1 MKKKFLTMLLMFC
14 LILPYSLFLSACG
27 KGGGNGGSGKPGG
40 HTHTWGEWTT
50 VTDATCTEKGS
61 KKRTCSGCGDDQT
74 QDIDALG
81 HHWEGALCTECGLYD
96 ASKDTTLSD
105 GRELENIVVS
115 KTGLLSWTGLK
126 VASKYVLTF
135 KDSSG
140 TSHTNTATAPT
151 KIFDLT
157 NLDSGEMSFG
167 KTEVTLQAYEKL
179 EVSYSGQKYY
189 QDTPIGTAKET
200 FTIVNVNSGFSIV
213 RKTYS
218 DEYVTMKGI
227 DSTVYHDETHGDY
240 LLYEQAGKKG
250 FKYSGEYKTFELL
263 SNITPTD
270 PTCSIRIY
278 LSEQDKND
286 DDVFEEDEKIKMLG
300 GEYQWII
307 VDVNR
312 ENGWLVKSYNVL
324 LYCTRPLEIYLYKS
338 ERSEPDAN
346 GKVTETKTNVDIDMT
361 VTENNILD
369 INSIYDCIPE
379 GMLIRD
385 ENYNIFEK
393 NTDYN
398 TKDMNIVGDIDYV
411 LTPGKIYLYFAE
423 ETEVRELVEEV
434 EDASELFDISFSNG
448 EWNITY
454 NESANNETLIV
465 PALIIGYETN
475 CLFKTDSRV
484 RSIIF
489 ESGTTSLAAY
499 LMKNCEYLESV
510 KIPETVTSVGG
521 WLFSDNLSSSFRI
534 YLEGSVG
541 DGFATWWN
549 RIGNTTNLYTYYEN
563 QADCCST
570 VTKNNVSVKIDFSN
584 EIGIVV
590 GTTGTSV
597 TIPETVNFNRKTY
610 TVTTIQ
616 GLSSNLTTLSIPKT
630 ISTIEFSAF
639 HSNIASVEISEENA
653 KFKIVDNAFYD
664 KNDSSLLHVLKSTTE
679 LKLLPN
685 ITEILGDVFKGL
697 SKLETINIHAGI
709 TNIDLALF
717 KDCQIKAFV
726 VDEENQTYSSV
737 EGNLYSK
744 NGSEFIRVAIG
755 KETTA
760 VVPSSVTEIRKG
772 AFNGYSLSKIE
783 IPFVGGSANDNQYI
797 GYLFDLSSYSKHS
810 SMPSTLK
817 EVVVNGEKIAKN
829 AFNGCTSLTFVTI
842 SNSIT
847 EIGQYAFKGCIGLT
861 SVSIP
866 KSVTKIG
873 QCAFDGCTSLKTVT
887 FETDSALATIGSYA
901 FKGCTGLTSVS
912 IPKSVTEIGQYAFD
926 GCTSLKTVTFETNSV
941 LAVIDSYAFG
951 GCTGLTSVTIPKSV
965 TEIGQYAFNGCTKLA
980 TVTFETDSALATIDN
995 FAFSGC
1001 TSLTSVTIPKSVTT
1015 IGSAFYSCE
1024 KLKTVTFE
1032 KESSLTTIG
1041 GSAFQ
1046 CTALTTIEIP
1056 SSVETIGGSAFQ
1068 ACYSLKTVTLEDG
1081 SALGSVGE
1089 KVFYLSSNL
1098 TYNTYENNNYLG
1110 TKTNP
1115 YLVLCGSTSSNGY
1128 SETTIHEDCRVI
1140 AGSAFANCKN
1150 MKSINIPSSVIY
1162 IGTSAFKSSSLN
1174 TVTFEEGSKLT
1185 TIGESVFEQTRSL
1198 KTITIPSS
1206 VTTIGESAFENSN
1219 LETITIP
1226 SSVTTIGVRAF
1237 YYATSLNNII
1247 FEEDSALTTI
1257 GSYAF
1262 KNCTGLTSVTI
1273 PESVTE
1279 IGQNAFESC
1288 QNLTTIVISKSVKSL
1303 GYNLFKTC
1311 KKLEKVFYCG
1321 TAQEYYKISGCEY
1334 VNCSL
1339 YFYSETKPTET
1350 GYYWHYVEGVATVW
1364 ED

>member
-1 MKKKFLTMLLMFC
+1 MLRQQSHS
-14 LILPYSLFLSACG
+14 IV
-27 KGGGNGGSGKPGG
+27 N
-40 HTHTWGEWTT
+40 
-50 VTDATCTEKGS
+50 
-61 KKRTCSGCGDDQT
+61 
-74 QDIDALG
+74 IDALG
-81 HHWEGALCTECGLYD
+81 HNWEGALCLECGLYD

-105 GRELENIVVS
+105 GRELSNIVVS

-157 NLDSGEMSFG
+157 NLDDGEMSFG
-167 KTEVTLQAYEKL
+167 KTEVTLQAHEKL
-179 EVSYSGQKYY
+179 EVTYGGQKYY
-189 QDTPIGTAKET
+189 QDTPITTAKET

-218 DEYVTMKGI
+218 DDYVTMNGI

-250 FKYSGEYKTFELL
+250 FKHSASYTTFGLL
-263 SNITPTD
+263 SNITPAE
-270 PTCSIRIY
+270 PTGSIKIY
-278 LSEQDKND
+278 LSEQDKD
-286 DDVFEEDEKIKMLG
+286 DGDVFEEDEKIKMLG

-307 VDVNR
+307 VDVHR
-312 ENGWLVKSYNVL
+312 ENGWLAKSYNVL

-346 GKVTETKTNVDIDMT
+346 GKVTETTTDADIEMT

-369 INSIYDCIPE
+369 INSIYACIPE

-398 TKDMNIVGDIDYV
+398 TKDMKIVGDIDYV
-411 LTPGKIYLYFAE
+411 LTPGKICLYFAE
-423 ETEVRELVEEV
+423 ETEVRELAEEV

-448 EWNITY
+448 AWNITY
-454 NESANNETLIV
+454 NEKANNETLIV
-465 PALIIGYETN
+465 PALIIGYKTN

-484 RSIIF
+484 RNIIF
-489 ESGTTSLAAY
+489 ESGTTSLASY
-499 LMKNCEYLESV
+499 LMKNCKYLESV

-521 WLFSDNLSSSFRI
+521 WLFSDNLSSYFRI

-570 VTKNNVSVKIDFSN
+570 VTKDNVSIKIDFSN

-590 GTTGTSV
+590 GTAGTNV
-597 TIPETVNFNRKTY
+597 TIPESANFNRKTY

-616 GLSSNLTTLSIPKT
+616 SLGSNLTTLSIPKT

-639 HSNIASVEISEENA
+639 HSNVASVEISEENT

-664 KNDSSLLHVLKSTTE
+664 KDDSSLLHVLKSTTE
-679 LKLLPN
+679 LRLLSN
-685 ITEILGDVFKGL
+685 ITEISGDVFKDL
-697 SKLETINIHAGI
+697 SNLETINIHAGI
-709 TNIDLALF
+709 TNIDLTLF
-717 KDCQIKAFV
+717 KNCNIKAFV
-726 VDEENQTYSSV
+726 VDEENQTYSSI
-737 EGNLYSK
+737 EGNLYNK

-760 VVPSSVTEIRKG
+760 VVPSSVTQIRKG

-829 AFNGCTSLTFVTI
+829 AFNGCTSLT
-842 SNSIT
+842 
-847 EIGQYAFKGCIGLT
+847 
-861 SVSIP
+861 SVS
-866 KSVTKIG
+866 
-873 QCAFDGCTSLKTVT
+873 
-887 FETDSALATIGSYA
+887 
-901 FKGCTGLTSVS
+901 
-912 IPKSVTEIGQYAFD
+912 
-926 GCTSLKTVTFETNSV
+926 
-941 LAVIDSYAFG
+941 
-951 GCTGLTSVTIPKSV
+951 
-965 TEIGQYAFNGCTKLA
+965 
-980 TVTFETDSALATIDN
+980 
-995 FAFSGC
+995 
-1001 TSLTSVTIPKSVTT
+1001 IPKSVTT
-1015 IGSAFYSCE
+1015 IGSAFYCCE
-1024 KLKTVTFE
+1024 KLSTVTFE
-1032 KESSLTTIG
+1032 KESRLTTIG

-1046 CTALTTIEIP
+1046 KTALKTIEIP
-1056 SSVETIGGSAFQ
+1056 SSVETIGGYAFK
-1068 ACYSLKTVTLEDG
+1068 ACYSLETVTIEEN
-1081 SALGSVGE
+1081 SALKSVGE
-1089 KVFYLSSNL
+1089 DIFNLSTNV

-1115 YLVLCGSTSSNGY
+1115 YLVLCKSVSTNCESK
-1128 SETTIHEDCRVI
+1128 TIVYENCRII

-1150 MKSINIPSSVIY
+1150 MNSIVIPSSVIE
-1162 IGTSAFKSSSLN
+1162 IGTSTFKKTSLK
-1174 TVTFEEGSKLT
+1174 TVTFEEGCAIT
-1185 TIGESVFEQTRSL
+1185 TIGESVFELTS
-1198 KTITIPSS
+1198 
-1206 VTTIGESAFENSN
+1206 

-1226 SSVTTIGVRAF
+1226 SSVTKIDTKAF
-1237 YYATSLNNII
+1237 YYANLTNII
-1247 FEEDSALTTI
+1247 FEEGCALTTI
-1257 GSYAF
+1257 GAKVF
-1262 KNCTGLTSVTI
+1262 AGCVFTTITI
-1273 PESVTE
+1273 PSSVET
-1279 IGQNAFESC
+1279 ISNAFEYC
-1288 QNLTTIVISKSVKSL
+1288 QNLTTIVIPKSVKSI
-1303 GYNLFKTC
+1303 GYKLFNNC

-1321 TAQEYYKISGCEY
+1321 TAQEFNSINGNDY
-1334 VNCSL
+1334 VNCSI
-1339 YFYSETKPTET
+1339 YFYSETKPAGT
-1350 GYYWHYVEGVATVW
+1350 GNYWHFVDGVATVW